1 MRQGPARCCDFLGCL
16 KEIKMSKLCT
26 QFATA
31 EVCYNDGTANQTL
44 VAHYEY
50 GVNGEGKTILVAT
63 RYTNAAGVPVDTSA
77 GTVTA
82 GACALTPPDVE
93 YDKLCDVQADGSIVE
108 FFRRTITSF
117 DSIGTATTVVT
128 DFELDKVTEYTVTG
142 DVAACNQDC
151 DPATAQGVV
160 ATWG

>member
-1 MRQGPARCCDFLGCL
+1 
-16 KEIKMSKLCT
+16 MSKLCT

-50 GVNGEGKTILVAT
+50 GVDSEGKTILVAT
-63 RYTNAAGVPVDTSA
+63 RYTDAAGVPVNTLA

-82 GACALTPPDVE
+82 GACALPPPDVE
-93 YDKLCDVQADGSIVE
+93 FEKLCDVQANGSIVE
-108 FFRRTITSF
+108 FFRRSITIF
-117 DSIGTATTVVT
+117 DSVGTPTVTVT
-128 DFELDKVTEYTVTG
+128 DWELDKTTAYTVTG
-142 DVAACNQDC
+142 DVAACNEDC